1 MKKLYVALLAAALP
15 FVVTPAAVAEEEDEN
30 GFSGSAYVSANSM
43 YLWRGFDLSPD
54 SDYVVQPG
62 LDLSYAGFRVG
73 IWANYDEDSSTFNE
87 TDITLEYS
95 FDIDMVSLAF
105 GNVFYSLDE
114 AEDTNEAYLSCTL
127 NTLFSPALA
136 IYYDWDQSEETGI
149 YITAGIGHS
158 FELRE
163 GLALNVGALIGYN
176 IENYSVS
183 EEYSNFH
190 NGELSASLDWSVT
203 DAVTLTPA
211 VTFSHPLT
219 NDAED
224 YAGIEDETMI
234 GLTVNFDF

>member
-1 MKKLYVALLAAALP
+1 MKKLYSALLAAVLP
-15 FVVTPAAVAEEEDEN
+15 LVVTPAVADE

-43 YLWRGFDLSPD
+43 YLWRGYDLSPD

-62 LDLSYAGFRVG
+62 LDLSYAGFTVG
-73 IWANYDEDSSTFNE
+73 IWANYDEDSGTINE
-87 TDITLEYS
+87 TDFTLEYS
-95 FDIDMVSLAF
+95 FDVDMISLAL
-105 GNVFYSLDE
+105 GNIYYSLDE

-127 NTLFSPALA
+127 NTLLSPTLA
-136 IYYDWDQSEETGI
+136 IYYDWDQSDETGI

-158 FELRE
+158 FELQD
-163 GLALNVGALIGYN
+163 GLALNLNALIGYN

-190 NGELSASLDWSVT
+190 DAELTATLDWAVT

-211 VTFSHPLT
+211 VTVSHPLT
-219 NDAED
+219 NDAEEF
-224 YAGIEDETMI
+224 AGIEDEAMI

>member
-1 MKKLYVALLAAALP
+1 MKKLYFAFVAA
-15 FVVTPAAVAEEEDEN
+15 FFSFFFTSWAVAAD

-73 IWANYDEDSSTFNE
+73 IWANYDEDASEVNE
-87 TDITLEYS
+87 TDLTLEYS
-95 FDIDMVSLAF
+95 FEADNFSLAF

-114 AEDTNEAYLSCTL
+114 AEDTNEAYLSCTI
-127 NTLFSPALA
+127 NTLLSPTLA
-136 IYYDWDQSEETGI
+136 IYYDWDQSNETGI
-149 YITAGIGHS
+149 YFTAGIGHS

-163 GLALNVGALIGYN
+163 NLSLNLGAMIGYN

-190 NGELSASLDWSVT
+190 NAELTASLDWALTDVVT
-203 DAVTLTPA
+203 FTPA
-211 VTFSHPLT
+211 VTLSHPLT

-224 YAGIEDETMI
+224 YAGIDDEAMV